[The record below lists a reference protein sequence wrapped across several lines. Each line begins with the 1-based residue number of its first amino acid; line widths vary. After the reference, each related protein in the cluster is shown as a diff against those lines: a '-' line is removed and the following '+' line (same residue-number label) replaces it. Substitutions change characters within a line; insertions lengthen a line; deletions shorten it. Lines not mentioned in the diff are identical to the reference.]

1 MAVLDKLFSAL
12 YEDRVLGCI
21 TERNFDMVSR
31 KYETEQAQLS
41 TRIEEINASLA
52 EKETSDN
59 GVKDF
64 FSLIA
69 SYADT
74 AELSAAMVNALIEKI
89 TVGERVQKED
99 GTVEQAIK
107 IYYKFVGVLSN
118 EIHIIPTKRWS
129 ALPVRRC
136 QCCGAEFIPGSGKA
150 KYCKPCA
157 QKIRRQQSNESKRR
171 FRKLNYKQ
179 IA

>member
-1 MAVLDKLFSAL
+1 M
-12 YEDRVLGCI
+12 ERI
-21 TERNFDMVSR
+21 TQRNYDMVSR
-31 KYETEQAQLS
+31 KYEAEQAQLS
-41 TRIEEINASLA
+41 ARIEEINASLA

-59 GVKDF
+59 GVTDF

-69 SYADT
+69 GYADT

-99 GTVEQAIK
+99 GTVEQTIK

-118 EIHIIPTKRWS
+118 ELHIKVTKRYAAPLS
-129 ALPVRRC
+129 PRRC
-136 QCCGAEFIPGSGKA
+136 QCCGAEFTPGSAVA

-157 QKIRRQQSNESKRR
+157 KKIQIRQSTESTRRRR
-171 FRKLNYKQ
+171 AAARK
-179 IA
+179 AA

>member
-1 MAVLDKLFSAL
+1 MDKLFSAL
-12 YEDRVLGCI
+12 YEDKVMERI
-21 TERNFDMVSR
+21 SERNFDMVSR
-31 KYETEQAQLS
+31 KYETEQAQLAA
-41 TRIEEINASLA
+41 RLEEINASLA
-52 EKETSDN
+52 EKETADN
-59 GVKDF
+59 DVKDF

-99 GTVEQAIK
+99 GTVKQTIK

-118 EIHIIPTKRWS
+118 ELHIRPTKRWAAFPS
-129 ALPVRRC
+129 RRC
-136 QCCGAEFIPGSGKA
+136 QCCRAEFIPGSAVA

-157 QKIRRQQSNESKRR
+157 KKIHIQQCTESTRRRR
-171 FRKLNYKQ
+171 TAIRK
-179 IA
+179 AA